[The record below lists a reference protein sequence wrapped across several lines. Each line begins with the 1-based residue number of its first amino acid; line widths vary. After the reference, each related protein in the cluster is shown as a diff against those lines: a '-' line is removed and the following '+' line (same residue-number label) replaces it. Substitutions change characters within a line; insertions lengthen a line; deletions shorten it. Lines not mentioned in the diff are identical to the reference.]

1 MNQQLK
7 TVLLTILT
15 LSVLAIAIIE
25 LSGIS
30 QTALF
35 NKYSIGSAT
44 SADIKELN
52 ARSQLRD
59 EVSAMPKTKISF
71 KETHFDFGKI
81 REGAKVRHTFTFTNT
96 GDNPLLIADAI
107 ASCGCTVPSFSKNPV
122 APGEEG
128 AIEVEFNSANRKG
141 ANHKNIVI
149 VSNAE
154 RERVSIG
161 FDALV
166 E

>member
-1 MNQQLK
+1 MNTQLK

-15 LSVLAIAIIE
+15 LSVLVIAIIE

-52 ARSQLRD
+52 SRSQLQD
-59 EVSAMPKTKISF
+59 KVSVMPKTKISF
-71 KETHFDFGKI
+71 EETHFDFGKI
-81 REGAKVRHTFTFTNT
+81 KEGAKVRHTFTFTNT

-122 APGEEG
+122 APGEKG
-128 AIEVEFNSANRKG
+128 TIEVEFNSANREG